1 MAGNEISD
9 NNKRGIQGIYA
20 NTSDYNAVQTQ
31 IDTSIQ
37 KIETTF
43 LAKIDS
49 CQSSGEGG
57 AKTVSATP
65 CTQMIDGEGNGY
77 KSPSYPAL
85 PHYRVQAGIAAV
97 ILDPVPGDI
106 GVFSCTKRDSTNV
119 SATSN
124 DQQIPASMRSF
135 SPSDAIMVGT
145 VHTKAP
151 TTWIHLKQDNTIV
164 IHAPSG
170 VKIESD
176 TSVDITAPQV
186 TVNATTVT
194 VNARESTF
202 SGHVTVQGGLDV
214 SGGSGATVD
223 GSFSATGDVSA
234 GSISLQNHVHGGVQ
248 SGGSDTSTPK

>member
-1 MAGNEISD
+1 
-9 NNKRGIQGIYA
+9 
-20 NTSDYNAVQTQ
+20 
-31 IDTSIQ
+31 
-37 KIETTF
+37 
-43 LAKIDS
+43 
-49 CQSSGEGG
+49 
-57 AKTVSATP
+57 
-65 CTQMIDGEGNGY
+65 MIDGEGNGY

-119 SATSN
+119 SVTSN

-145 VHTKAP
+145 VHTKDP

-176 TSVDITAPQV
+176 TSVEITAPQV

-194 VNARESTF
+194 VNATESTF
-202 SGHVTVQGGLDV
+202 SGHVTVLGGITV
-214 SGGSGATVD
+214 SGGG
-223 GSFSATGDVSA
+223 GSQMTGDFTLN
-234 GSISLQNHVHGGVQ
+234 GSMNATDDVTASGISLNSHVHGGIQ
-248 SGGSDTSTPK
+248 PGGSDTSTPK